1 MAPRQKPAHSMV
13 AAAGILGVHRNTLSK
28 WIDQGCP
35 VVTKADRSIGAEW
48 EIHIPDVVE
57 WRIRKAVDDAVSRY
71 EGGDG
76 DKISKDEAD
85 RRRAVAQAITA
96 EVEADETLRSVVAV
110 ADVLEIVTKE
120 YAAVRTH
127 LQSVGSKVAGRAA
140 TMTSAPAIQELV
152 DEAIIDALEALTH
165 DGRLAEDR
173 PAQAG

>member
-1 MAPRQKPAHSMV
+1 MV
-13 AAAGILGVHRNTLSK
+13 AAAAILGVHRNTLSK

-35 VVTKADRSIGAEW
+35 VITKADRSIGAEW

-57 WRIRKAVDDAVSRY
+57 WRIRRAVDDAVARY
-71 EGGDG
+71 GGGADR
-76 DKISKDEAD
+76 ITKDEAD

-96 EVEADETLRSVVAV
+96 EVETDETLRSVVSV
-110 ADVLEIVTKE
+110 ADVLDVVTQE

-173 PAQAG
+173 AAQAG

>member
-1 MAPRQKPAHSMV
+1 MAGKSTRTFNLNE
-13 AAAGILGVHRNTLSK
+13 AAAILGVTRQTLGR
-28 WIDQGCP
+28 WIEQGAP
-35 VVTKADRSIGAEW
+35 AVTRADRSLGIEW
-48 EIHIPDVVE
+48 ELSVADIVE
-57 WRIRKAVDDAVSRY
+57 WRIKRAVDDAVSRY
-71 EGGDG
+71 EGDG

-110 ADVLEIVTKE
+110 SDVLDVVTQE

-165 DGRLAEDR
+165 DGRLAADR
-173 PAQAG
+173 ASQAG